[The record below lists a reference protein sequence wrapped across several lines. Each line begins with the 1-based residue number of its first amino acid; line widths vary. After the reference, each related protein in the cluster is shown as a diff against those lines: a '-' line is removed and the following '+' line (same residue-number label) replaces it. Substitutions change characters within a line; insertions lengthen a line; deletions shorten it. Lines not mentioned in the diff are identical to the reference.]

1 MNSTFL
7 GYILFALA
15 AYFLLIFGA
24 PENEQS
30 IKAMQHTF
38 FSPVVERYIHI
49 PGFLFVST
57 GVLAS
62 ILISY
67 TFKDVWRAFRS
78 LSFIFFKNKVAFQ
91 NYINTIKSVSEYT
104 QTRDIE
110 TLEEFANS
118 IKYSFL
124 RDGLLMLVNGY
135 KKEEM
140 EDILQARLENEMHR
154 EEVDDDVWRAAAR
167 YSPGY
172 GMLGTTVG
180 LIQMFSANIDAAKGF
195 GPIIAAMS
203 VAFTTTLYGL
213 LFSNFIFQPIADKV
227 ERRNTEDALLKAM
240 IIDGLGMIKDKKR
253 PTYIE
258 EKLNSYVPHS
268 RSLTTTA
275 QIAVLENIKK

>member
-1 MNSTFL
+1 MNSTFI
-7 GYILFALA
+7 GYILFGIA

-24 PENEQS
+24 PENEPA

-38 FSPVVERYIHI
+38 FSPTVERYIHI

-78 LSFIFFKNKVAFQ
+78 LSFIFFRNKVAFS
-91 NYINTIKSVSEYT
+91 NYIATLKSIAEYT

-110 TLEEFANS
+110 TLEEFATN
-118 IKYSFL
+118 IKYPFM

-135 KKEEM
+135 KKEDMQE
-140 EDILQARLENEMHR
+140 ILNARVENEMHR

-180 LIQMFSANIDAAKGF
+180 LIQMFSSNIDAAKGF

-213 LFSNFIFQPIADKV
+213 LYSNFVFQPIADKI
-227 ERRNTEDALLKAM
+227 ERRNTEDALLKTM

-253 PTYIE
+253 PAYIE
-258 EKLNSYVPHS
+258 EKLASYVPHA

-275 QIAVLENIKK
+275 QIAALENIKK